1 MRRSFK
7 MALLRALIVGTV
19 VAADARC
26 FGQGRDMEQRGFGH
40 RFQMANELKS
50 TPEQI
55 SQWKELKES
64 FKSEIVPVR
73 NQLFSKRMELA
84 ALLAQPDADPEAIK
98 SKHGEVIALR
108 GELQEKAMDHR
119 LAFRKTLTPEQL
131 SLWIAR
137 KTAWHGGRSEM
148 GHGREGYSGEGMHHG
163 SGMGPCCSM
172 GPDGRSW

>member
-1 MRRSFK
+1 VKRFFK
-7 MALLRALIVGTV
+7 MALLLALIAGTA

-26 FGQGRDMEQRGFGH
+26 FGQGKDTEQSGFGH
-40 RFQMANELKS
+40 RFQMAHELKP

-55 SQWKELKES
+55 SQWKELKEN
-64 FKSEIVPVR
+64 FKSEILSVR
-73 NQLFSKRMELA
+73 NQLFSKRVELA
-84 ALLAQPDADPEAIK
+84 ALLAQPDADSEAIK

-108 GELQEKAMDHR
+108 GDLQEKAMDHR

-137 KTAWHGGRSEM
+137 ETAWHGGRSEM
-148 GHGREGYSGEGMHHG
+148 GQGREEHSGGWMHHG
-163 SGMGPCCSM
+163 GGMGPCCGM